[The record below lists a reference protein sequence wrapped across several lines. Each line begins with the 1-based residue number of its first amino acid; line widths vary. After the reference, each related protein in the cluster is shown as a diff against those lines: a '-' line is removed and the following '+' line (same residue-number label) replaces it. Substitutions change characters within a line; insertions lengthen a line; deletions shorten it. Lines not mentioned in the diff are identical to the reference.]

1 MSSSC
6 RVTVTP
12 CYAPNSATASGW
24 IVAGPGGV
32 LRSASS
38 ASGAQSALQDAVGAL
53 LRTYS
58 KVEYTIYPENPK
70 VEAPSSGY
78 YTQDGKHHMGPAVK
92 AEAKPGT
99 KPEAQ
104 PKPAANRPH
113 VTERGGR
120 GQAHPGLFNAAKLYQ
135 AYVREGKSQGIPFDY
150 TRKAWKAIPEEVK
163 SALKS
168 PAEAAALARSDF
180 KTPAR
185 TGKTQ
190 PPAAQAPKAQAPKAS
205 TGKAQAPKPA
215 ASQAKPPKAQA
226 PKPAASTGKTPKP
239 AAASVGAP
247 KPSTGAIAG
256 LPPLPGT
263 PVSTAARVV
272 KAPASA
278 GKASKGKAPKA
289 PGKAPAAK
297 AAKPA
302 KAAK

>member
-70 VEAPSSGY
+70 AEAPSSGY
-78 YTQDGKHHMGPAVK
+78 YTQDGKHHTGPAVK
-92 AEAKPGT
+92 AEAKVGA
-99 KPEAQ
+99 KPETK
-104 PKPAANRPH
+104 PKPAADRPH

-135 AYVREGKSQGIPFDY
+135 AYVHEAKARGIPFEQA
-150 TRKAWKAIPEEVK
+150 RKAWKAIPLAIK
-163 SALKS
+163 NTLKS
-168 PAEAAALARSDF
+168 PAQATALASSDF

-190 PPAAQAPKAQAPKAS
+190 PPAAQAPKAQAPKAQAP
-205 TGKAQAPKPA
+205 KAQAPK
-215 ASQAKPPKAQA
+215 ASTGKAQA

-278 GKASKGKAPKA
+278 GKASKGKAPKV

>member
-70 VEAPSSGY
+70 AEAPSSGY
-78 YTQDGKHHMGPAVK
+78 YTQDGKHHTGPAVK
-92 AEAKPGT
+92 AEAKVGA
-99 KPEAQ
+99 KPETK

-135 AYVREGKSQGIPFDY
+135 AYVHEAKARGIPFEQA
-150 TRKAWKAIPEEVK
+150 RKAWKAIPAATK
-163 SALKS
+163 AALKS
-168 PAEAAALARSDF
+168 PAQATALASSDF
-180 KTPAR
+180 KASAR

-190 PPAAQAPKAQAPKAS
+190 PPAAQAP
-205 TGKAQAPKPA
+205 KAQAPKPA

-289 PGKAPAAK
+289 PGKAPGKAPAAK
-297 AAKPA
+297 AAK
-302 KAAK
+302 